1 MQCPP
6 EIAEIVC
13 EILRIGLLR
22 IRAQGWDGNPKRCA
36 IEADHLHNLPGL
48 LANYKVDL
56 LDYYWQVERASF
68 IGLCTAEDVKA
79 FEPLW
84 NSLAKHLPPRGH
96 ALAG

>member
-13 EILRIGLLR
+13 EILRTGLLR
-22 IRAQGWDGNPKRCA
+22 IRALGDARRCA
-36 IEADHLHNLPGL
+36 LEADHLHNLPGL
-48 LANYKVDL
+48 LADYKPGL
-56 LDYYWQVERASF
+56 LDTYWRVERLAF
-68 IGLCTAEDVKA
+68 IERSMPEDVQA

-84 NSLAKHLPPRGH
+84 QVLAKQVTSPKSA